1 MTFLISTIIPTI
13 GRSTLSDAVQSV
25 IDQQSS
31 SMEIEIIVVNDSGQP
46 LTKMRWMDEPNLQI
60 IDTNHRERS
69 VARNAGAAIAR
80 GKYLHFL
87 DDDDW
92 LLPNAFDHFCRLIGQ
107 SKAAFYYGGYR
118 FVDSNGKTLR
128 ECYPD
133 EVKNCFIRFMSGE
146 WQPLQASLF
155 DTQIFHSIG
164 GFRDLESLLGGDED
178 VDLTRRIS
186 LNYDI
191 AGVQELV
198 AVIRIARNES
208 TTKYSN
214 LREQSRQ
221 SREMILSMPGVYNR
235 LRDSARRR
243 HHASDYWHGRV
254 VWIYLSSVAWN
265 IQKRN
270 IFIALSR
277 LAYFSFALVGSFKYW
292 FYLMFW
298 RGALR
303 PHRTIGWLVSD
314 LGTRNDS

>member
-13 GRSTLSDAVQSV
+13 GRATLSQAVQSV
-25 IDQQSS
+25 IDQQLP

-46 LTKMRWMDEPNLQI
+46 LPKMIWMEEPNVQI
-60 IDTNHRERS
+60 IDTSHRERS

-92 LLPNAFDHFCRLIGQ
+92 LLPSAFDQFWKLIQQ
-107 SKAAFYYGGYR
+107 SNAAMYYGGYR
-118 FVDSNGKTLR
+118 FVDSDGKTLQ

-133 EVKNCFIRFMSGE
+133 EVGNCFIRFMSGE

-155 DTQIFHSIG
+155 DAHIFHSIG
-164 GFRDLESLLGGDED
+164 GFRYLESLLGGDED

-186 LNYDI
+186 LTYNI

-208 TTKYSN
+208 TTNYSN
-214 LREQSRQ
+214 LQEQSRQ
-221 SREMILSMPGVYNR
+221 SREMILSMPGVFER
-235 LRDSARRR
+235 LRDSARKR
-243 HHASDYWHGRV
+243 HNASDYWHGRIA
-254 VWIYLSSVAWN
+254 WIYLSSVVWN

-277 LAYFSFALVGSFKYW
+277 LSYFGYALMRSFKYW
-292 FYLMFW
+292 FSLKFW
-298 RGALR
+298 RGATR
-303 PHRTIGWLVSD
+303 SHQPIGWLMAD
-314 LGTRNDS
+314 

>member
-1 MTFLISTIIPTI
+1 MTYLISTIIASI
-13 GRSTLSDAVQSV
+13 GRETLAHAVQSV

-31 SMEIEIIVVNDSGQP
+31 GVEFEVIVVNDSGQP
-46 LTKMRWMDEPNLQI
+46 LPKMGWMEAPNLQI
-60 IDTNHRERS
+60 IGTNHRERS
-69 VARNAGAAIAR
+69 VARNVGAAIAR

-92 LLPNAFDHFCRLIGQ
+92 LLPNAFDHFLRLIRR
-107 SKAAFYYGGYR
+107 SKAAMYYGGYR
-118 FVDSNGKTLR
+118 FVNSNGKTLR

-133 EVKNCFIRFMSGE
+133 EVGNCFIRFMSGE

-155 DTQIFHSIG
+155 DAQIFHSIG

-186 LNYDI
+186 LNHDI

-214 LREQSRQ
+214 LQEQSRQ
-221 SREMILSMPGVYNR
+221 SREIILSMPGVFER
-235 LRDSARRR
+235 LRDSARKR
-243 HHASDYWHGRV
+243 HNASDYWHGRIA
-254 VWIYLSSVAWN
+254 WIYLSSVAWN

-270 IFIALSR
+270 ISIALSR
-277 LAYFSFALVGSFKYW
+277 SGYFGYAIVRSFKYW
-292 FYLMFW
+292 YSLRFW
-298 RGALR
+298 RGATR
-303 PHRTIGWLVSD
+303 PHQAIGWLVS
-314 LGTRNDS
+314 G

>member
-1 MTFLISTIIPTI
+1 MTCLISTIIPTI
-13 GRSTLSDAVQSV
+13 GRATLSQAVQSV

-31 SMEIEIIVVNDSGQP
+31 SVEFEIIVVNDSGQP
-46 LTKMRWMDEPNLQI
+46 LPRMSWMEAPNLQI

-87 DDDDW
+87 DDDDR
-92 LLPNAFDHFCRLIGQ
+92 LLPNTFDHFWRLIRQ
-107 SKAAFYYGGYR
+107 SKAAMYYGGYR

-133 EVKNCFIRFMSGE
+133 EVGNCFIRFMSGE

-155 DTQIFHSIG
+155 DTQIFHLVG

-191 AGVQELV
+191 AGVQELG

-208 TTKYSN
+208 TTNYSN
-214 LREQSRQ
+214 LQEQSRQ
-221 SREMILSMPGVYNR
+221 SREMILSMLGVFER
-235 LRDSARRR
+235 LRDSASKR
-243 HHASDYWHGRV
+243 HNASDYWHGRM

-277 LAYFSFALVGSFKYW
+277 LGYTGYALVRSFKYW
-292 FYLMFW
+292 SSLKFW
-298 RGALR
+298 RGATR
-303 PHRTIGWLVSD
+303 PHQPIGWLVS
-314 LGTRNDS
+314 G

>member
-1 MTFLISTIIPTI
+1 MTLLISTIIPSI
-13 GRSTLSDAVQSV
+13 GRATLSHAVQSV

-31 SMEIEIIVVNDSGQP
+31 SVEFEIIVVNDAGQP
-46 LTKMRWMDEPNLQI
+46 LPKMSWMDAPNLQI

-92 LLPNAFDHFCRLIGQ
+92 LLPNAFDHFWGLIRQ
-107 SKAAFYYGGYR
+107 SKAAMYYGGYC

-133 EVKNCFIRFMSGE
+133 EVGNCFIRFMSGE

-155 DTQIFHSIG
+155 DTQIFHLMG

-186 LNYDI
+186 MNYDI

-198 AVIRIARNES
+198 AVIRIARKES
-208 TTKYSN
+208 TTNYSN
-214 LREQSRQ
+214 LQEQSRQ
-221 SREMILSMPGVYNR
+221 SREMILSMPGVFER
-235 LRDSARRR
+235 LRDSATKRQT
-243 HHASDYWHGRV
+243 ASDYWHGRM

-270 IFIALSR
+270 ILIALSR
-277 LAYFSFALVGSFKYW
+277 LGYFGYAIVRSFKYW
-292 FYLMFW
+292 FSVRFW
-298 RGALR
+298 RGATR
-303 PHRTIGWLVSD
+303 HHQATGWLVS
-314 LGTRNDS
+314 G

>member
-13 GRSTLSDAVQSV
+13 GRATLSHAVQSV
-25 IDQQSS
+25 IDQQPSS
-31 SMEIEIIVVNDSGQP
+31 VEFEIIVVNDSGQP
-46 LTKMRWMDEPNLQI
+46 LPKMSWMDAPNLQI

-87 DDDDW
+87 DDDDR
-92 LLPNAFDHFCRLIGQ
+92 LLPNAFDHFWKLIRQ
-107 SKAAFYYGGYR
+107 SEAAMYYGGYR

-133 EVKNCFIRFMSGE
+133 EAGNCFIRFMSGE

-155 DTQIFHSIG
+155 DTHIFHLIG
-164 GFRDLESLLGGDED
+164 GFRDLHSLLGGDED

-186 LNYDI
+186 VKYDI
-191 AGVQELV
+191 AGVRELV

-208 TTKYSN
+208 TTNYSN
-214 LREQSRQ
+214 LQEQSRQ
-221 SREMILSMPGVYNR
+221 SREMILSMPGVFER
-235 LRDSARRR
+235 LRDSARKRYES
-243 HHASDYWHGRV
+243 SDYWHGRM

-270 IFIALSR
+270 LFIAFSR
-277 LAYFSFALVGSFKYW
+277 LAYSGYALVRSFKHW
-292 FYLMFW
+292 FSPKFW
-298 RGALR
+298 RGATR
-303 PHRTIGWLVSD
+303 QHQPIGWLVS
-314 LGTRNDS
+314 G

>member
-1 MTFLISTIIPTI
+1 MTVLISTIIPTI
-13 GRSTLSDAVQSV
+13 GRATLSQAVQSV
-25 IDQQSS
+25 LDQQSFGADF
-31 SMEIEIIVVNDSGQP
+31 EIIVVNDSGQP
-46 LTKMRWMDEPNLQI
+46 LPKMSWMEAPNLQVI
-60 IDTNHRERS
+60 NTNHRERS
-69 VARNAGAAIAR
+69 VARNTGAAIAR

-92 LLPNAFDHFCRLIGQ
+92 LLPNAFDHFCKLIQQ
-107 SKAAFYYGGYR
+107 SEAAMYYGGYR
-118 FVDSNGKTLR
+118 FVNSSGKTLQ

-133 EVKNCFIRFMSGE
+133 EAGNCFIRFMSGE
-146 WQPLQASLF
+146 WQPLQSSLF
-155 DTQIFHSIG
+155 DTRIFHLIG

-208 TTKYSN
+208 TTNYSN
-214 LREQSRQ
+214 LQEQSRQ
-221 SREMILSMPGVYNR
+221 SREMILSMPGVFER
-235 LRDSARRR
+235 LRDSAGKR
-243 HHASDYWHGRV
+243 HNASNYWHGRI

-277 LAYFSFALVGSFKYW
+277 SGYFGYALVRSFKYW
-292 FYLMFW
+292 FSLKFW
-298 RGALR
+298 RGATR
-303 PHRTIGWLVSD
+303 QHQPVGWLVSD
-314 LGTRNDS
+314 